1 MAGRNRGKNAPSG
14 NAAQRVMPRA
24 IDSPKKIAYNMTDC
38 SVIYGAIMKSR
49 HRTEKHEVRKRQILD
64 AARTI
69 LIRRGYQD
77 VRLDDIS
84 RSAGISKGAL
94 YLYFHD
100 KEDLFAAVLGD
111 LVERLEARLQGIPPQ
126 GSALDMLRK
135 TAQEELAFVDENK
148 DFIVHFSLE
157 KPSLCGAR
165 AGKELRRRFA
175 KHLLFLSERIKACIK
190 QGSLRSPDPSLGAF
204 FLISLVRMC
213 MLRKL
218 MGQSAKP
225 LASCAT
231 DLMDLFLNGLGR
243 KEAKAHEK

>member
-1 MAGRNRGKNAPSG
+1 
-14 NAAQRVMPRA
+14 
-24 IDSPKKIAYNMTDC
+24 
-38 SVIYGAIMKSR
+38 MKSR
-49 HRTEKHEVRKRQILD
+49 HRTENTKSEN
-64 AARTI
+64 ARFWMPARSI

-94 YLYFHD
+94 YLYFRD

-157 KPSLCGAR
+157 KPSLCEPGPGR
-165 AGKELRRRFA
+165 SSGE
-175 KHLLFLSERIKACIK
+175 
-190 QGSLRSPDPSLGAF
+190 GSPNTCF
-204 FLISLVRMC
+204 FSRN
-213 MLRKL
+213 
-218 MGQSAKP
+218 
-225 LASCAT
+225 ASRPA
-231 DLMDLFLNGLGR
+231 
-243 KEAKAHEK
+243 